1 MPSLSRV
8 IDTGSN
14 HRHLI
19 GYLEPSR
26 KILIS
31 TTKNFKNIFLD
42 EPSTEAIDGKAV
54 DGIDSGIG
62 ESETL
67 DDHNDEV
74 ETEDRDSMSGT
85 EDSINPSLDQNP
97 SIDSSTEQVGD
108 SLKIDEDDQRDQL
121 EDEVPQE
128 VKEENSDGQNL
139 EFKPESESGNF
150 EH

>member
-1 MPSLSRV
+1 M
-8 IDTGSN
+8 
-14 HRHLI
+14 
-19 GYLEPSR
+19 
-26 KILIS
+26 
-31 TTKNFKNIFLD
+31 
-42 EPSTEAIDGKAV
+42 
-54 DGIDSGIG
+54 
-62 ESETL
+62 
-67 DDHNDEV
+67 DDHIDEV
-74 ETEDRDSMSGT
+74 ETEDGDSMSGT

-121 EDEVPQE
+121 EDEVSQE

>member
-1 MPSLSRV
+1 M
-8 IDTGSN
+8 
-14 HRHLI
+14 
-19 GYLEPSR
+19 
-26 KILIS
+26 
-31 TTKNFKNIFLD
+31 
-42 EPSTEAIDGKAV
+42 
-54 DGIDSGIG
+54 
-62 ESETL
+62 

-74 ETEDRDSMSGT
+74 ETEDGDSMSGT
-85 EDSINPSLDQNP
+85 EDSINPSLSEIDQNP

-108 SLKIDEDDQRDQL
+108 SLKIDEDQRDQL

>member
-1 MPSLSRV
+1 M
-8 IDTGSN
+8 
-14 HRHLI
+14 
-19 GYLEPSR
+19 
-26 KILIS
+26 
-31 TTKNFKNIFLD
+31 
-42 EPSTEAIDGKAV
+42 
-54 DGIDSGIG
+54 
-62 ESETL
+62 

-74 ETEDRDSMSGT
+74 ETEDGDSMSGT
-85 EDSINPSLDQNP
+85 EDSINPSLSEIDQNL

-108 SLKIDEDDQRDQL
+108 SLKIDEDQRDQL